1 MDRFADLKS
10 EDEREP
16 NLRDVLF
23 SVEEDFEDI
32 NLSNYLNNMLK
43 SPLLDIDPN
52 LKSNMEKYDK
62 ILLNM
67 LITLIKKR
75 DKPIVLTYFQY
86 LAILFTEIFLDKYYN
101 DRKKIYS

>member
-75 DKPIVLTYFQY
+75 QTHSVNIFS
-86 LAILFTEIFLDKYYN
+86 ILSYTFYRDIF
-101 DRKKIYS
+101 R

>member
-62 ILLNM
+62 NIIEYVNH
-67 LITLIKKR
+67 INQKKR
-75 DKPIVLTYFQY
+75 QTHSVNIFS
-86 LAILFTEIFLDKYYN
+86 ILSYTFYRDIF
-101 DRKKIYS
+101 R